1 MDGIVQGLLKA
12 AERPSIGEAE
22 DAVRTLIR
30 WAGDDPCRE
39 GLQDTPRRVVK
50 AYGELFAGYREPAE
64 DPLARTFSD
73 VGGYRDMVI
82 VKRIPF
88 FSHCEHH
95 MLPFHGHVHV
105 GYQPAG
111 RVLGLSKFARLVE
124 IFARRLQT
132 QETMTAQIAGSLD
145 EGLRPRGVAV
155 MVEAE
160 HMCMSMRGV
169 GKQGSA
175 TLTMTFKAEML
186 RSPRLQ
192 ARFLSEVRA

>member
-1 MDGIVQGLLKA
+1 
-12 AERPSIGEAE
+12 
-22 DAVRTLIR
+22 
-30 WAGDDPCRE
+30 
-39 GLQDTPRRVVK
+39 
-50 AYGELFAGYREPAE
+50 
-64 DPLARTFSD
+64 
-73 VGGYRDMVI
+73 MVI

-95 MLPFHGHVHV
+95 MLPFHGHVHI
-105 GYQPAG
+105 GYQPSE

-132 QETMTAQIAGSLD
+132 QETMTAQIAQSLD

-169 GKQGSA
+169 RKQGSV
-175 TLTMTFKAEML
+175 TMTMAFKGL
-186 RSPRLQ
+186 IQGSPRLQ
-192 ARFLSEVRA
+192 ATFLSEVRL